1 MMSITDVERVATG
14 LPQVT
19 EGSRFGNRTW
29 FVAGKA
35 FAWVRP
41 FSKADIK
48 RFGDAPVPELPILAV
63 RTADLDEKE
72 AVLAERRPG
81 FFTIAHFDGFAA
93 LLVELGAA
101 EDDDVV
107 DAIRDA
113 WFAMAP
119 PALRESVDLNG

>member
-1 MMSITDVERVATG
+1 MMAITDVERVATA
-14 LPQVT
+14 LPEVT

-29 FVAGKA
+29 SVAGKA
-35 FAWVRP
+35 FAWLRP

-48 RFGDAPVPELPILAV
+48 RFGDARIPELPVLAV

-72 AVLAERRPG
+72 SVLAEQRPG
-81 FFTIAHFDGFAA
+81 FFTISHFDGFAA
-93 LLVELGAA
+93 VLIELGAA
-101 EDDDVV
+101 DDDDVV

-119 PALRESVDLNG
+119 PALRESTDFTG